1 VGVQAAAAIGRSRA
15 SRGALGATPS
25 IDPWTAEFAD
35 SGADRAGGCP
45 EINCVRS
52 LLAADVIDAAERRAA
67 WVLLLTPAHWLLL
80 SLAAWRALYQLATAP
95 YAWEKTEH
103 GLAKSSRRA
112 AKLVHSLLE
121 LERYLSAL
129 KETGKLPTLAD
140 DVTDRAA
147 ARRLHPRVAARD

>member
-15 SRGALGATPS
+15 SGGALGATPS
-25 IDPWTAEFAD
+25 IDPWTTEFAD

-95 YAWEKTEH
+95 YAWEKTEQ
-103 GLAKSSRRA
+103 GLAKSSRR
-112 AKLVHSLLE
+112 
-121 LERYLSAL
+121 SAL